1 MAQQATELAAQGTQI
16 AQQAT
21 QQAEA
26 LANQQTEPTQAPA
39 PTDTPP
45 PQEPTPTVSA
55 PEPTPEPDYEAM
67 MKEAKILLFED
78 MAGMYEVRYI
88 RNALDTMGLR
98 YTDVGDAI
106 GNYKSQLL
114 SGTDWDLIISGAEA
128 RDAVQGEF
136 YTYLLDHM
144 NSGVGVII
152 EVWNLDEIGA
162 GKFSSILT
170 KCGLRYQDDWWQPP
184 APSLWWLEPE
194 SPVFH
199 EPNEGMSLVNYIGYW
214 NGDAGDLIRLA
225 PGSEGTLLA
234 GNIATERQRYGTIAT
249 CLDGRVI
256 IQTFSSHDYHQDD
269 VERLWANYIYNTL
282 RAHFEYKH

>member
-1 MAQQATELAAQGTQI
+1 
-16 AQQAT
+16 
-21 QQAEA
+21 
-26 LANQQTEPTQAPA
+26 
-39 PTDTPP
+39 
-45 PQEPTPTVSA
+45 
-55 PEPTPEPDYEAM
+55 
-67 MKEAKILLFED
+67 
-78 MAGMYEVRYI
+78 
-88 RNALDTMGLR
+88 
-98 YTDVGDAI
+98 
-106 GNYKSQLL
+106 
-114 SGTDWDLIISGAEA
+114 
-128 RDAVQGEF
+128 
-136 YTYLLDHM
+136 M